1 MDDNK
6 KSTTI
11 WLRPSVIS
19 RMDGWLEADNC
30 QSRSEF
36 VDKALRFYMGYLGTE
51 DNTTYIS
58 QAILTAIQGTM
69 DLNNH
74 RLQTILFKCAVEL
87 NMLCHTIAAH
97 FRADPM
103 ANSSATGLPS
113 ASATFFAVAGYAE
126 HPPLDSRNGLLCHI
140 DLLGKF
146 RQRPASLEACGLNS
160 LDFSLYHVLLLSS
173 DFGEEQKKPPS
184 GRSSPLSGIE
194 SSAQR
199 RRVFLVGHLLPDIAA
214 RWWGL
219 AVSEL
224 WARFFIRRPWSL
236 PFAFQPVARR
246 PLCLALS
253 SLSLW

>member
-74 RLQTILFKCAVEL
+74 RLQNILFKCAVEL

-97 FRADPM
+97 FRADPIHTRELR
-103 ANSSATGLPS
+103 AYAVDEVKRTNGRVSFESA
-113 ASATFFAVAGYAE
+113 V
-126 HPPLDSRNGLLCHI
+126 
-140 DLLGKF
+140 
-146 RQRPASLEACGLNS
+146 
-160 LDFSLYHVLLLSS
+160 
-173 DFGEEQKKPPS
+173 
-184 GRSSPLSGIE
+184 RS
-194 SSAQR
+194 QR
-199 RRVFLVGHLLPDIAA
+199 RIEPDDT
-214 RWWGL
+214 WPG
-219 AVSEL
+219 SY
-224 WARFFIRRPWSL
+224 
-236 PFAFQPVARR
+236 
-246 PLCLALS
+246 
-253 SLSLW
+253 

>member
-74 RLQTILFKCAVEL
+74 RLQT
-87 NMLCHTIAAH
+87 
-97 FRADPM
+97 
-103 ANSSATGLPS
+103 
-113 ASATFFAVAGYAE
+113 
-126 HPPLDSRNGLLCHI
+126 PPTSV
-140 DLLGKF
+140 
-146 RQRPASLEACGLNS
+146 PT
-160 LDFSLYHVLLLSS
+160 
-173 DFGEEQKKPPS
+173 
-184 GRSSPLSGIE
+184 RSTRGSCEPT
-194 SSAQR
+194 
-199 RRVFLVGHLLPDIAA
+199 
-214 RWWGL
+214 
-219 AVSEL
+219 
-224 WARFFIRRPWSL
+224 PWM
-236 PFAFQPVARR
+236 R
-246 PLCLALS
+246 
-253 SLSLW
+253 

>member
-58 QAILTAIQGTM
+58 QAILTAIQGTL

-87 NMLCHTIAAH
+87 NILCHTIAAH
-97 FRADPM
+97 FRTDPIHTRELR
-103 ANSSATGLPS
+103 AY
-113 ASATFFAVAGYAE
+113 AVDE
-126 HPPLDSRNGLLCHI
+126 VKRTNGQVS
-140 DLLGKF
+140 F
-146 RQRPASLEACGLNS
+146 ENA
-160 LDFSLYHVLLLSS
+160 V
-173 DFGEEQKKPPS
+173 
-184 GRSSPLSGIE
+184 RS
-194 SSAQR
+194 QR
-199 RRVFLVGHLLPDIAA
+199 RIEPDDT
-214 RWWGL
+214 WPG
-219 AVSEL
+219 SY
-224 WARFFIRRPWSL
+224 
-236 PFAFQPVARR
+236 
-246 PLCLALS
+246 
-253 SLSLW
+253 

>member
-58 QAILTAIQGTM
+58 QTILTAIQGTM

-97 FRADPM
+97 FRDTLEDRRA
-103 ANSSATGLPS
+103 LR
-113 ASATFFAVAGYAE
+113 GYVVDE
-126 HPPLDSRNGLLCHI
+126 VKRTNGQI
-140 DLLGKF
+140 RFEDAQDVQ
-146 RQRPASLEACGLNS
+146 RQ
-160 LDFSLYHVLLLSS
+160 
-173 DFGEEQKKPPS
+173 
-184 GRSSPLSGIE
+184 
-194 SSAQR
+194 
-199 RRVFLVGHLLPDIAA
+199 LPDDTW
-214 RWWGL
+214 RD
-219 AVSEL
+219 
-224 WARFFIRRPWSL
+224 
-236 PFAFQPVARR
+236 
-246 PLCLALS
+246 
-253 SLSLW
+253 